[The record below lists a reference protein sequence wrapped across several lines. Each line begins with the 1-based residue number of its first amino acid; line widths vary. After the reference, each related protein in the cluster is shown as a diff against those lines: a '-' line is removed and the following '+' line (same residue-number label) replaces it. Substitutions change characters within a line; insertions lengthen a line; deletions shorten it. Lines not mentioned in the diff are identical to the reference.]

1 MMRIYEIKQTKTG
14 RIIGYARS
22 FDQAKA
28 IVKEDDPVA
37 RKISNA
43 DLDYLFS
50 NGMNV
55 HALEVKVDKE
65 GIITLL
71 NNLIWYLSDVV
82 EPKPEPVEKPTEQLN
97 EDKTI
102 EWADRRRQELEGV
115 GLSDAQV
122 QIIREIYEA
131 KTVSPTPDK
140 PAGIIPATAY
150 DGTGNGTCLHCNK
163 QVGYVGGFPRVNPPE
178 SIQDN

>member
-28 IVKEDDPVA
+28 IVKEDDYVA
-37 RKISNA
+37 RKVSTA
-43 DLDYLFS
+43 GLDCLFS

-82 EPKPEPVEKPTEQLN
+82 EPKPEPVEKTTEQVVV
-97 EDKTI
+97 ET
-102 EWADRRRQELEGV
+102 A
-115 GLSDAQV
+115 LSGACFP
-122 QIIREIYEA
+122 
-131 KTVSPTPDK
+131 KPDK

-178 SIQDN
+178 SIRDK

>member
-1 MMRIYEIKQTKTG
+1 MRIYQVKQTKTG
-14 RIIGYARS
+14 KIISYARS

-82 EPKPEPVEKPTEQLN
+82 EPKPEPVEKPTEQVV
-97 EDKTI
+97 EET
-102 EWADRRRQELEGV
+102 AR
-115 GLSDAQV
+115 
-122 QIIREIYEA
+122 
-131 KTVSPTPDK
+131 TVTPTPDK

-178 SIQDN
+178 EIRDK

>member
-1 MMRIYEIKQTKTG
+1 MDVTNLKRFPVFFLKIKQEIMMRIYEVKQTKTG

-37 RKISNA
+37 RKVSNA

-50 NGMNV
+50 NGMV
-55 HALEVKVDKE
+55 VSALEVKVDKE

-82 EPKPEPVEKPTEQLN
+82 EPKPEPVEKPTEQV
-97 EDKTI
+97 I
-102 EWADRRRQELEGV
+102 ERDWAGR
-115 GLSDAQV
+115 A
-122 QIIREIYEA
+122 ITA
-131 KTVSPTPDK
+131 PPKK

-178 SIQDN
+178 EIRDK

>member
-1 MMRIYEIKQTKTG
+1 MRIYQIKQTKTG

-55 HALEVKVDKE
+55 HALEIKPDKE
-65 GIITLL
+65 GIIRLL
-71 NNLIWYLSDVV
+71 NTLVWDLSDVV
-82 EPKPEPVEKPTEQLN
+82 EPEPVEKPTEQVVV
-97 EDKTI
+97 DT
-102 EWADRRRQELEGV
+102 A
-115 GLSDAQV
+115 LSGALF
-122 QIIREIYEA
+122 
-131 KTVSPTPDK
+131 PTPER

-178 SIQDN
+178 GIRDK